1 MTIYPETYWSLGTL
15 AVAALGIYLTNKI
28 DKKFG
33 FKQAMWMLSLTGV
46 LFLAGVYKQGD
57 TQRQVR
63 EQKRIVRVNHAQKVE
78 AAKNDESKNNSN

>member
-1 MTIYPETYWSLGTL
+1 MTIYPETYWLLGTL
-15 AVAALGIYLTNKI
+15 AIAALGIYLTNKI

-33 FKQAMWMLSLTGV
+33 FKKAMWMLSLTGI

-57 TQRQVR
+57 LQRQVR

-78 AAKNDESKNNSN
+78 AAKNDESKNN

>member
-15 AVAALGIYLTNKI
+15 VVAALGIFLTDKI

-33 FKQAMWMLSLTGV
+33 FKKAMLMLGLTGV

-57 TQRQVR
+57 SQRQVR
-63 EQKRIVRVNHAQKVE
+63 EQKRIVRVNKAQKVE
-78 AAKNDESKNNSN
+78 AAKNDESKNN

>member
-1 MTIYPETYWSLGTL
+1 MIIYPETYWLLGTL
-15 AVAALGIYLTNKI
+15 AVAVIGVYLTNKI

-33 FKQAMWMLSLTGV
+33 FKKAMWMLSLTGV

-57 TQRQVR
+57 SQRQVR

-78 AAKNDESKNNSN
+78 AAKNDESKNN